1 MTIPYVL
8 NRIGGHNVPLSD
20 LKADAYKDKYHVP
33 GLFLSW
39 EDRHGVEVLDN
50 GMPVSIVQG
59 ISTVQDGKN
68 VLEAVK
74 ANWDG
79 QSPMFVSLGILAWSM
94 TPTDILELNSSLGP
108 EFEAVRAD
116 QYFGLIGKAYG
127 LRP

>member
-8 NRIGGHNVPLSD
+8 NRISGDNVPLSD
-20 LKADAYKDKYHVP
+20 RKADAYKEKYHVP

-39 EDRHGVEVLDN
+39 EGRHGVEVLDN
-50 GMPVSIVQG
+50 GMPVSIVHG

-68 VLEAVK
+68 VLEAAK

-79 QSPMFVSLGILAWSM
+79 QSPLFVSLGILAWSM
-94 TPTDILELNSSLGP
+94 TPTDILELNRSLGP
-108 EFEAVRAD
+108 EFETVRAD
-116 QYFGLIGKAYG
+116 QYFELIRKAYG